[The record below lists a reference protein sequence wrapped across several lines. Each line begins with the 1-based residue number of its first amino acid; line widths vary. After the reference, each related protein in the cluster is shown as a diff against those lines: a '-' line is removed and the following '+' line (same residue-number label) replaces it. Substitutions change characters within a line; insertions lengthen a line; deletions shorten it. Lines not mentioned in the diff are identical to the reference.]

1 MAEILS
7 IAETIVRGSKQKKLI
22 IIIQEWLCLHG
33 QSIKIDGDYGPA
45 TEIAVSNFQK
55 NAGVMQTGKVDP
67 LTFEKLVWPMKSLS
81 QATLSANG
89 GILSAV
95 VELSLKYL
103 AAHPVEVGGQNMGP
117 WVRYFM
123 DGYQGNGWP
132 WCAGF
137 NTLIVKQ
144 AARLCGISTSLPR
157 TYSCDV
163 LGMWAKNN
171 GKFISGTSG
180 NLSAVKPGHLFL
192 VRKSNNDWQHT
203 GIVIEMTPEYCV
215 TIEGNT
221 NDEGSRE
228 GYEVCKRIR
237 GFKTLDFIAY

>member
-7 IAETIVRGSKQKKLI
+7 ITETIVRGSKQKRLI
-22 IIIQEWLCLHG
+22 TIIQEWLCLNG
-33 QSIKIDGDYGPA
+33 QSIKIDGDFGAA
-45 TEIAVSNFQK
+45 TEKAVTNFQK
-55 NAGVMQTGKVDP
+55 NAGITQTGKMDP
-67 LTFEKLVWPMKSLS
+67 LTFEKLVWPMKSMA
-81 QATLSANG
+81 QATLANTG
-89 GILSAV
+89 NLHTAV

-103 AAHPVEVGGQNMGP
+103 ALHPVEVGGQNMGP

-123 DGYQGNGWP
+123 DGNQGSQWP

-137 NTLIVKQ
+137 DTFIVKQ
-144 AARLCGISTSLPR
+144 ATKITGIPTDLKR

-163 LGMWAKNN
+163 LGMWAKNSN
-171 GKFISGTSG
+171 KFVSGTSG
-180 NLSAVKPGHLFL
+180 NLSLVKPGHLFL
-192 VRKSNNDWQHT
+192 VRKSHNDWQHT

-237 GFKTLDFIAY
+237 AFGTLDFVVY

>member
-7 IAETIVRGSKQKKLI
+7 IAETIERGSKQKKLI
-22 IIIQEWLCLHG
+22 AIIQEWLCLNG

-45 TEIAVSNFQK
+45 TEIAVNNFQK
-55 NAGVMQTGKVDP
+55 NVGLMQTGKVEP
-67 LTFEKLVWPMKSLS
+67 LTFDKLVWPMKSLS
-81 QATLSANG
+81 QATLSSNG
-89 GILSAV
+89 GLLSAV

-123 DGYQGNGWP
+123 DGYQGNAWP

-144 AARLCGISTSLPR
+144 AAKLCGTPTSLPR
-157 TYSCDV
+157 TYSCDI

-192 VRKSNNDWQHT
+192 VRKSHNDWQHT

-237 GFKTLDFIAY
+237 GFKTLDFVAY

>member
-7 IAETIVRGSKQKKLI
+7 IAETIVRGSKQKKVI
-22 IIIQEWLCLHG
+22 NTIQEWLCLNG
-33 QSIKIDGDYGPA
+33 QSTKIDGDYGPA
-45 TEIAVSNFQK
+45 TEVAVSNFQK
-55 NAGVMQTGKVDP
+55 NTGLMQTGNVDP
-67 LTFEKLVWPMKSLS
+67 LTFEKLVSPMKSLS
-81 QATLSANG
+81 QATLSSNG
-89 GILSAV
+89 GLLSAV

-103 AAHPVEVGGQNMGP
+103 AAHPIEVGGQNMGP

-123 DGYQGNGWP
+123 DGYQGNAWP

-144 AARLCGISTSLPR
+144 AAKLCGTPASLPR

-180 NLSAVKPGHLFL
+180 NLSVVKPGHLFL
-192 VRKSNNDWQHT
+192 VRKSHNDWQHT
-203 GIVIEMTPEYCV
+203 GIVIEMMPEYCV

-237 GFKTLDFIAY
+237 GFKTLDFITY

>member
-7 IAETIVRGSKQKKLI
+7 IVETIVRGSKQKKTISL
-22 IIIQEWLCLHG
+22 IQEWLCLNG
-33 QSIKIDGDYGPA
+33 QSIKIDGDFGAA
-45 TEIAVSNFQK
+45 TEKAVINFQK
-55 NAGVMQTGKVDP
+55 NAGLAQTGKVDP
-67 LTFEKLVWPMKSLS
+67 LTFEKLVWPMKSMT
-81 QATLSANG
+81 QVTLANTG
-89 GILSAV
+89 NLHTAV
-95 VELSLKYL
+95 VELALKYL
-103 AAHPVEVGGQNMGP
+103 AVHPVEVGGQNMGP

-123 DGYQGNGWP
+123 DGFQGNQWP

-137 NTLIVKQ
+137 DTFIVKQ
-144 AARLCGISTSLPR
+144 AAKLCVVTTALPR

-180 NLSAVKPGHLFL
+180 NLSAIKPGHLFL
-192 VRKSNNDWQHT
+192 VRKSHNDWQHT

-237 GFKTLDFIAY
+237 GFGTLDFVAY

>member
-7 IAETIVRGSKQKKLI
+7 IAETIVRGSKQKKVI
-22 IIIQEWLCLHG
+22 NTIQEWLCLNG
-33 QSIKIDGDYGPA
+33 QSTKIDGDYGPA
-45 TEIAVSNFQK
+45 TEVAVSNFQK
-55 NAGVMQTGKVDP
+55 NTGLIQTGNVDP
-67 LTFEKLVWPMKSLS
+67 LTFEKLVSPMKSLS
-81 QATLSANG
+81 QTTLSGNG
-89 GILSAV
+89 GLLPAV

-103 AAHPVEVGGQNMGP
+103 ESHPMEVGGQNMGP

-123 DGYQGNGWP
+123 DGYQGNAWP

-137 NTLIVKQ
+137 NTFIVKQ
-144 AARLCGISTSLPR
+144 AAKLCALPTALPR
-157 TYSCDV
+157 TYSCDI

-192 VRKSNNDWQHT
+192 VRKSQNDWQHT

-228 GYEVCKRIR
+228 GYEVCKRSR
-237 GFKTLDFIAY
+237 GFKTLDFVVY

>member
-7 IAETIVRGSKQKKLI
+7 IAETIERGSKQKKLI
-22 IIIQEWLCLHG
+22 TIIQEWLCLNG

-55 NAGVMQTGKVDP
+55 NVGLMQTSKVDP

-81 QATLSANG
+81 QATLSSNG
-89 GILSAV
+89 GLLSAV

-103 AAHPVEVGGQNMGP
+103 EAHPIEVGGQNMGP

-123 DGYQGNGWP
+123 DGYQGNAWP

-144 AARLCGISTSLPR
+144 AAKLCGTPTYLPR

-203 GIVIEMTPEYCV
+203 GIVIEMMPEYCV

-237 GFKTLDFIAY
+237 GFKTLDFVAY

>member
-7 IAETIVRGSKQKKLI
+7 IAETIVRGSKQKKVI
-22 IIIQEWLCLHG
+22 NTIQEWLCLNG
-33 QSIKIDGDYGPA
+33 QSTKIDGDYGPA
-45 TEIAVSNFQK
+45 TEVAVINFQK
-55 NAGVMQTGKVDP
+55 NTGLMQTGKVDP
-67 LTFEKLVWPMKSLS
+67 LTFEKLVSPMKSLS
-81 QATLSANG
+81 QTTLSGNG
-89 GILSAV
+89 GLLPAV
-95 VELSLKYL
+95 VELTLKYL
-103 AAHPVEVGGQNMGP
+103 EAHPMEVGGQNMGP

-123 DGYQGNGWP
+123 DGYQGNAWP

-137 NTLIVKQ
+137 NTFIVKQ
-144 AARLCGISTSLPR
+144 AAKLCAIPTALPR
-157 TYSCDV
+157 TYSCDI

-192 VRKSNNDWQHT
+192 VRKSQHDWQHT

-228 GYEVCKRIR
+228 GYEVCKRSR
-237 GFKTLDFIAY
+237 GFKTLDFVVY

>member
-1 MAEILS
+1 MAEILT
-7 IAETIVRGSKQKKLI
+7 ITETISRGNKQKKLI
-22 IIIQEWLCLHG
+22 YYFQEWLCLRG

-45 TEIAVSNFQK
+45 TEKAVKNFQK
-55 NAGVMQTGKVDP
+55 MNSLPETGSMDP
-67 LTFEKLVWPMKSLS
+67 MTFEKLVWPMKSMASAAVLS
-81 QATLSANG
+81 SKLNE
-89 GILSAV
+89 AV
-95 VELSLKYL
+95 VELAFRYL
-103 AAHPVEVGGQNMGP
+103 DVHPVEIGGQNMGP

-123 DGYQGNGWP
+123 DGNQGNAWP

-137 NTLIVKQ
+137 DTLIVKQ
-144 AARLCGISTSLPR
+144 AARLLGVSTSLPR

-171 GKFISGTSG
+171 GKFVSGNG
-180 NLSAVKPGHLFL
+180 NLSVIKPGHLFL

-203 GIVIEMTPEYCV
+203 GIVVEMTPEYCV

-237 GFKTLDFIAY
+237 SFRSLDFVTY

>member
-7 IAETIVRGSKQKKLI
+7 IAETIEAGSKQKKI
-22 IIIQEWLCLHG
+22 ISTIQEWLCLWG
-33 QSIKIDGDYGPA
+33 QHIKIDGDFGPA
-45 TEIAVSNFQK
+45 TTLAVTNFQK
-55 NAGVMQTGKVDP
+55 STGLAISGKVDP
-67 LTFEKLVWPMKSLS
+67 STYAKLLEPMKSMAE
-81 QATLSANG
+81 ATVSNTTNLHQ
-89 GILSAV
+89 AV

-103 AAHPVEVGGQNMGP
+103 AVHPVEVGGQNMGP

-123 DGYQGNGWP
+123 DGYQGDNWP

-137 NTLIVKQ
+137 DTLVVKQ
-144 AARLCGISTSLPR
+144 AAKLCGISTNLPR

-171 GKFISGTSG
+171 GKFVSGTSA

-192 VRKSNNDWQHT
+192 VRKSPNDWQHT
-203 GIVIEMTPEYCV
+203 GIVIEITPEYCI

-228 GYEVCKRIR
+228 GFEVCKRIR
-237 GFKTLDFIAY
+237 GFKTLDFVVY

>member
-45 TEIAVSNFQK
+45 TEIAVGNFQK
-55 NAGVMQTGKVDP
+55 NSGVVQTGKVDP
-67 LTFEKLVWPMKSLS
+67 FTFEKLVWPMKSLS
-81 QATLSANG
+81 QATVSANG

>member
-7 IAETIVRGSKQKKLI
+7 IAETIERGSKQKKVI
-22 IIIQEWLCLHG
+22 HTIQEWLCLNG
-33 QSIKIDGDYGPA
+33 QSTKIDDDYGPA
-45 TEIAVSNFQK
+45 TEVAVSNFQK
-55 NAGVMQTGKVDP
+55 NTGLMQTGKVDP

-81 QATLSANG
+81 ETTLSGNG
-89 GILSAV
+89 GLLPAV

-103 AAHPVEVGGQNMGP
+103 AEHPMEVGGQNMGP

-123 DGYQGNGWP
+123 DGYEGNGWP

-144 AARLCGISTSLPR
+144 AAKLCGTSTKLPR

-163 LGMWAKNN
+163 LGMWAKTN
-171 GKFISGTSG
+171 GKFISGSSG
-180 NLSAVKPGHLFL
+180 NLSIVQPGHLFL
-192 VRKSNNDWQHT
+192 VQKSHNDWQHT

-228 GYEVCKRIR
+228 GYEVCKRTR
-237 GFKTLDFIAY
+237 GFKTLDFVVY

>member
-7 IAETIVRGSKQKKLI
+7 IAETIERGSKQKKLI
-22 IIIQEWLCLHG
+22 TIIQEWLCLNG

-45 TEIAVSNFQK
+45 TEIAVNNFQK
-55 NAGVMQTGKVDP
+55 NVGLMQTGKVEP
-67 LTFEKLVWPMKSLS
+67 LTFDKLVWSMKSLS
-81 QATLSANG
+81 QATLSSNG
-89 GILSAV
+89 GLHSAV

-103 AAHPVEVGGQNMGP
+103 AAHPIEVGGQNMGP

-123 DGYQGNGWP
+123 DGYQGNAWP

-144 AARLCGISTSLPR
+144 AAKLCGTAISLPR

-171 GKFISGTSG
+171 GKFVSGTSG

-192 VRKSNNDWQHT
+192 VRKSHNDWQHT

-237 GFKTLDFIAY
+237 GFKTLDFVAY

>member
-7 IAETIVRGSKQKKLI
+7 IAETIVRGSKQKKVI
-22 IIIQEWLCLHG
+22 NTIQEWLCLNG
-33 QSIKIDGDYGPA
+33 QSTKIDGDYGPA
-45 TEIAVSNFQK
+45 TEVAVSNFQK
-55 NAGVMQTGKVDP
+55 NTGLIQTGNVDP
-67 LTFEKLVWPMKSLS
+67 LTFEKLVSPMKSLS
-81 QATLSANG
+81 QTTLSGNG
-89 GILSAV
+89 GLLPAV

-103 AAHPVEVGGQNMGP
+103 EAHPMEVGGQNMGP

-123 DGYQGNGWP
+123 DGYQGNAWP

-137 NTLIVKQ
+137 NTFIVKQ
-144 AARLCGISTSLPR
+144 AAKLCALPTALPR
-157 TYSCDV
+157 TYSCDI

-192 VRKSNNDWQHT
+192 VRKSQNDWQHT

-228 GYEVCKRIR
+228 GYEVCKRSR
-237 GFKTLDFIAY
+237 GFKTLDFVVY

>member
-7 IAETIVRGSKQKKLI
+7 IAETFNRSSKQKKLI
-22 IIIQEWLCLHG
+22 AIIQEWLCLNG

-45 TEIAVSNFQK
+45 TEIAVNNFQK
-55 NAGVMQTGKVDP
+55 NTGLMQTGKVDP
-67 LTFEKLVWPMKSLS
+67 LTFEKLVWSMKSLS
-81 QATLSANG
+81 QATLSSNEG
-89 GILSAV
+89 LLPAV

-103 AAHPVEVGGQNMGP
+103 AAHPIEVGGQNMGP

-123 DGYQGNGWP
+123 DGYQGNAWP

-137 NTLIVKQ
+137 DTLIVKQ
-144 AARLCGISTSLPR
+144 AARLSGTVTSLPR

-171 GKFISGTSG
+171 GKFVSGTSG
-180 NLSAVKPGHLFL
+180 DMSAVKPGHLFL
-192 VRKSNNDWQHT
+192 VQKSHNDWQHT

-237 GFKTLDFIAY
+237 GFKTLDFVIY